1 MAENL
6 TFYPLQGKRLNRLLT
21 VARIENAWKRLETAD
36 AECMGTA
43 VGLTAHDMSD
53 MGRLAQ
59 LAMNP
64 QSGTSREE
72 IYLAVASLYRIQGT
86 GLNASE
92 RELMRE
98 ILKRLTRDVEMA
110 IRIALA
116 QRLAEDSTA
125 PHDLILLLVD
135 DRIEVARPLILN
147 SPLLTEADVLRLIAE
162 AGAAHQ
168 EAVAG
173 RPHIGVAV
181 TDALARSEH
190 ESVLVAL
197 VRNATAR
204 ISSHTYETLVQKS
217 RAITGLQEPLIQ
229 RADLPPQLATD
240 MCEWVSDALKTYI
253 RTNYRMA
260 PQAVN
265 TALAQAAMA
274 VKTEPPRPKDPPADS
289 AQKLIEKLAA
299 SGQLKA
305 GFLMR
310 VLSQGQLDLFDL
322 AFSRLLDVELSRFR
336 KSFYDGGAQIVALS
350 CRAAGI
356 DRSVFPTVFNLS
368 RQARGMMVTLSG
380 LEITQADEVFAGFT
394 RQTASDRLR
403 AILPQ

>member
-1 MAENL
+1 
-6 TFYPLQGKRLNRLLT
+6 
-21 VARIENAWKRLETAD
+21 
-36 AECMGTA
+36 
-43 VGLTAHDMSD
+43 MSD

-64 QSGTSREE
+64 QSGASREE

-86 GLNASE
+86 GLNARE

-98 ILKRLTRDVEMA
+98 ILRRLTRDVEMA

-116 QRLAEDSTA
+116 QRLSEDTTA

-135 DRIEVARPLILN
+135 DSIEVARPLIIN
-147 SPLLTEADVLRLIAE
+147 SPLLTESDVLKLIAE
-162 AGAAHQ
+162 SGVSHQ

-173 RPHIGVAV
+173 RAHIGIPV
-181 TDALARSEH
+181 TDALAASEH
-190 ESVLVAL
+190 ESVLLAL

-204 ISSHTYETLVQKS
+204 ISSSTYETLVEKS
-217 RAITGLQEPLIQ
+217 RALTGLQEPLVN
-229 RADLPPQLATD
+229 RPDLPPQLASK
-240 MCEWVSDALKTYI
+240 MCEWVSDALKSYI
-253 RTNYRMA
+253 KTNYQMA
-260 PQAVN
+260 PMSVEAALSDANAVLN
-265 TALAQAAMA
+265 S
-274 VKTEPPRPKDPPADS
+274 EPAGPSDPPADS

-310 VLSQGQLDLFDL
+310 VLSQGQVDLFDL
-322 AFSRLLDVELSRFR
+322 AFSRLLGVELTRFR
-336 KSFYDGGAQIVALS
+336 ATFYESGARLVALA

-368 RQARGMMVTLSG
+368 RQARSMSVALTG
-380 LEITQADEVFAGFT
+380 ADTAEVDKIFTTFT
-394 RQTASDRLR
+394 RQTATDELR
-403 AILPQ
+403 NTLAS